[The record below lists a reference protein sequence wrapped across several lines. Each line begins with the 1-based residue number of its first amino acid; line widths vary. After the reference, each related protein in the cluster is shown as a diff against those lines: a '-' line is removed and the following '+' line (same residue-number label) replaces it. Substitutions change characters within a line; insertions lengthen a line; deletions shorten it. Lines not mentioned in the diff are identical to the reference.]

1 MPGRK
6 SREERHLRERVP
18 FSPPHFASSPRR
30 GAYRDQAFGRCGPG
44 VSVARDSVP
53 AMPLRDDIRGA
64 SWAGRP
70 RRVEHG
76 HVITRQ
82 GDIGETLYLVTAG
95 AVRLASVTP
104 DGREVVVALLGT
116 GDVFGECAL
125 LERPS
130 PVEARAVGQADVVA
144 IPVPLLGEIVEHR
157 PAIAEQLLR
166 LAASRLHRTSRA
178 LEQALVEDVATR
190 VSRRLR
196 DLAEEHGT
204 RGDNG
209 VTIGVPLTQEE
220 LGRMVGASRETVNR
234 TLRGL
239 AARGLVRTYEH
250 TVVIPDLTALE
261 PEPEPVS
268 S

>member
-1 MPGRK
+1 
-6 SREERHLRERVP
+6 VT
-18 FSPPHFASSPRR
+18 
-30 GAYRDQAFGRCGPG
+30 
-44 VSVARDSVP
+44 
-53 AMPLRDDIRGA
+53 LRDDVRGA

-70 RRVEHG
+70 RRLEHG
-76 HVITRQ
+76 QVAVRQ
-82 GDIGETLYLVTAG
+82 GDADETLYLVTAG

-125 LERPS
+125 LGRPS

-144 IPVPLLGEIVEHR
+144 IPVPLLGDVVERR

-166 LAASRLHRTSRA
+166 LVASRLHRTSRA
-178 LEQALVEDVATR
+178 LEHALVEDVPTR
-190 VSRRLR
+190 LSRRLR
-196 DLAEEHGT
+196 DLVEEHGMPA
-204 RGDNG
+204 DEG
-209 VTIGVPLTQEE
+209 VVIGVPLTQEE

-239 AARGLVRTYEH
+239 TARGLIRKSQQ
-250 TVVIPDLTALE
+250 TVIIPDPAALE
-261 PEPEPVS
+261 LEPDAVS